1 MNVVPVHCVLTSRCY
16 LLSGRFGKALFFE
29 YPITNPFAHEERFQ
43 INVAD
48 PELRLVTAFDEW
60 IHLRRACRYA
70 AVALCA
76 PLLQERG

>member
-1 MNVVPVHCVLTSRCY
+1 VREINIFPLLRFSLVLPLYDASN
-16 LLSGRFGKALFFE
+16 RFGKALFFE

-60 IHLRRACRYA
+60 IHLRRACR
-70 AVALCA
+70 
-76 PLLQERG
+76 